1 MSVPPQRLDARGPM
15 AGMNTPARPEP
26 VVTVRGAWQ
35 GDVAPEVA
43 RIRIEVIALGA
54 DRSQTLA
61 QVSERVQALRTAV
74 SAFGDAVER
83 VDASALRVS
92 VRLKDRKPTERVSG
106 YVAEVELTVVVVE
119 FAVLGDLLLRLA
131 EHDLVTVRGP
141 YWALRP
147 DSGVYRD
154 ARTAAVR
161 DARAIA
167 EEYAAAAGSR
177 LTGLVEISD
186 SGLGR
191 DWDDRVYSESAM
203 SMEVGSSERSDQVT
217 FDVEPAPQAVR
228 AAVQARFTLS
238 QPDFT

>member
-1 MSVPPQRLDARGPM
+1 M
-15 AGMNTPARPEP
+15 
-26 VVTVRGAWQ
+26 TVRGAWQ
-35 GDVAPEVA
+35 GDVAPEMA

-61 QVSERVQALRTAV
+61 QVSERVQALRTAIGAV
-74 SAFGDAVER
+74 GDAVER

-147 DSGVYRD
+147 DSSVYRD